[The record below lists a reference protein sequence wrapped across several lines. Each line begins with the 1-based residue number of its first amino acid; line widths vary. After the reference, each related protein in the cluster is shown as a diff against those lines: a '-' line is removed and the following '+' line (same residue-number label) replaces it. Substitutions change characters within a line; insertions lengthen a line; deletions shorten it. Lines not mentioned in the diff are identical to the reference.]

1 MPNDITDK
9 LSQKYDRRFGQI
21 AVEKNFVTPEQVKQ
35 ALLKQVEDNFAQ
47 KPHRQLGRIL
57 LEKGCMNDQQ
67 VEAVLVEISL
77 SELFRAS

>member
-1 MPNDITDK
+1 MVNDITDK
-9 LSQKYDRRFGQI
+9 LSQKYNPRFGQI
-21 AVEKNFVTPEQVKQ
+21 AVENAFVTPEQVKQ